1 MLLITNIILTETEK
15 SGFCIETGF
24 SAGITET
31 ERMNRMVK
39 EHKKHGR
46 RVLCIFTAAVIAA
59 VSMLCFAG
67 CGSKSTEEKTVSGI
81 ITVIA
86 DGKYT
91 LQPGTI
97 ESTENQFP
105 GGMNDGS
112 RRDGS
117 APAAPNNNSKISDND
132 GAEPADSGAKDTNTN
147 DRNDTGKQSEGNP
160 PEGNPPEGNPG
171 SGMNPVG
178 SKISFTEN
186 GEAAI
191 EFTVAE
197 GAYIASGTGF
207 VSADKLA
214 VGSIV
219 TVRLNEKNEAQAMI
233 ICSAEA
239 GGADAA
245 IPNDPNGQKNTAA
258 PNTPTMSDE
267 PTVSDE
273 PSSEPN
279 TTNTGSVREKN

>member
-1 MLLITNIILTETEK
+1 
-15 SGFCIETGF
+15 
-24 SAGITET
+24 
-31 ERMNRMVK
+31 MNRMVK

-46 RVLCIFTAAVIAA
+46 RVLCIFTAVIAA

-97 ESTENQFP
+97 ESIENQFP

-117 APAAPNNNSKISDND
+117 APAAPNNNGKISDND

-160 PEGNPPEGNPG
+160 SEGNPPEGNPG
-171 SGMNPVG
+171 SGMNPGG

-197 GAYIASGTGF
+197 GAYIASGTEF

-219 TVRLNEKNEAQAMI
+219 TVRLNEKNEAQAII

-245 IPNDPNGQKNTAA
+245 IPNDPNGQKNSAA

>member
-1 MLLITNIILTETEK
+1 
-15 SGFCIETGF
+15 
-24 SAGITET
+24 
-31 ERMNRMVK
+31 MVK

-46 RVLCIFTAAVIAA
+46 RVLCIFMAVIAA

-97 ESTENQFP
+97 ERTENQFP

-117 APAAPNNNSKISDND
+117 APAAPNNNGKISDND

-171 SGMNPVG
+171 SGMNPGG

-239 GGADAA
+239 GGADAP

-279 TTNTGSVREKN
+279 TTNTGSVREKNRF

>member
-1 MLLITNIILTETEK
+1 M
-15 SGFCIETGF
+15 
-24 SAGITET
+24 
-31 ERMNRMVK
+31 
-39 EHKKHGR
+39 
-46 RVLCIFTAAVIAA
+46 LCIFTAVIAA

-117 APAAPNNNSKISDND
+117 APAAPNNNGKISDND
-132 GAEPADSGAKDTNTN
+132 GAEPADSSAKDTNTN

-171 SGMNPVG
+171 SGMNPGG

>member
-1 MLLITNIILTETEK
+1 
-15 SGFCIETGF
+15 
-24 SAGITET
+24 
-31 ERMNRMVK
+31 MVK

-46 RVLCIFTAAVIAA
+46 RVLCIFTAVIAA

-67 CGSKSTEEKTVSGI
+67 CDSKSTEEKTVSGI

-117 APAAPNNNSKISDND
+117 APAAPDNNGKISGND
-132 GAEPADSGAKDTNTN
+132 GAEPADRGAKDTNTN

-160 PEGNPPEGNPG
+160 PEGNPPEGNPPEDDPPEGNPG
-171 SGMNPVG
+171 SGMNPGG

-197 GAYIASGTGF
+197 GAYIASGTEF

-258 PNTPTMSDE
+258 PNTPT
-267 PTVSDE
+267 VSDE

>member
-1 MLLITNIILTETEK
+1 
-15 SGFCIETGF
+15 
-24 SAGITET
+24 
-31 ERMNRMVK
+31 MVK

-46 RVLCIFTAAVIAA
+46 RVLCIFTAVIAA

-81 ITVIA
+81 IA

-117 APAAPNNNSKISDND
+117 APAAP
-132 GAEPADSGAKDTNTN
+132 
-147 DRNDTGKQSEGNP
+147 
-160 PEGNPPEGNPG
+160 
-171 SGMNPVG
+171 
-178 SKISFTEN
+178 
-186 GEAAI
+186 
-191 EFTVAE
+191 
-197 GAYIASGTGF
+197 
-207 VSADKLA
+207 
-214 VGSIV
+214 
-219 TVRLNEKNEAQAMI
+219 
-233 ICSAEA
+233 
-239 GGADAA
+239 
-245 IPNDPNGQKNTAA
+245 
-258 PNTPTMSDE
+258 
-267 PTVSDE
+267 TVSDE

>member
-1 MLLITNIILTETEK
+1 
-15 SGFCIETGF
+15 
-24 SAGITET
+24 
-31 ERMNRMVK
+31 MNRMVK

-46 RVLCIFTAAVIAA
+46 RVLCIFTAAVITA

-132 GAEPADSGAKDTNTN
+132 GAEPADSSAKDTNTN

-160 PEGNPPEGNPG
+160 PEGNPPEGNPPEGNPPEGNPG
-171 SGMNPVG
+171 SGMNPGG

-191 EFTVAE
+191 VFTVAE

-207 VSADKLA
+207 ASADKLA

-219 TVRLNEKNEAQAMI
+219 TVRLNGKNEAQAMI

-239 GGADAA
+239 GGADAP

-258 PNTPTMSDE
+258 PNTPTVSNE

>member
-1 MLLITNIILTETEK
+1 
-15 SGFCIETGF
+15 
-24 SAGITET
+24 
-31 ERMNRMVK
+31 MVK

-46 RVLCIFTAAVIAA
+46 RVLCIFTAVIAA

-67 CGSKSTEEKTVSGI
+67 CDSKSTEEKTVSGI

-132 GAEPADSGAKDTNTN
+132 GTEPADSSAKDTNTN

-160 PEGNPPEGNPG
+160 PEGNPPEDNPPEGNPPEGNPG
-171 SGMNPVG
+171 SGMNPGG

-258 PNTPTMSDE
+258 PNTPT
-267 PTVSDE
+267 VSDE

-279 TTNTGSVREKN
+279 TTNTDSVREKS

>member
-1 MLLITNIILTETEK
+1 
-15 SGFCIETGF
+15 
-24 SAGITET
+24 
-31 ERMNRMVK
+31 MVK

-117 APAAPNNNSKISDND
+117 APAAPNNNGKISDND

-147 DRNDTGKQSEGNP
+147 DRNDTGKQSEGD
-160 PEGNPPEGNPG
+160 PPEGNPG
-171 SGMNPVG
+171 SGMNPGG

>member
-1 MLLITNIILTETEK
+1 
-15 SGFCIETGF
+15 
-24 SAGITET
+24 
-31 ERMNRMVK
+31 MNRMGK

-46 RVLCIFTAAVIAA
+46 RELCIFTAAVIAA

-97 ESTENQFP
+97 ESIENQFP

-112 RRDGS
+112 RRGGS
-117 APAAPNNNSKISDND
+117 APAAPNNNGKISDND

-171 SGMNPVG
+171 SGMNPGG

-186 GEAAI
+186 GEVAI

-197 GAYIASGTGF
+197 GAYIASGTEF

>member
-1 MLLITNIILTETEK
+1 
-15 SGFCIETGF
+15 
-24 SAGITET
+24 
-31 ERMNRMVK
+31 MVK

-46 RVLCIFTAAVIAA
+46 RVLCIFMAVIAA

-97 ESTENQFP
+97 ERTENQFP

-117 APAAPNNNSKISDND
+117 APAAPNNNGKISDND

-171 SGMNPVG
+171 SGMNPGG

-239 GGADAA
+239 GGADAP

-279 TTNTGSVREKN
+279 TTNTGSVREKNCF

>member
-1 MLLITNIILTETEK
+1 
-15 SGFCIETGF
+15 
-24 SAGITET
+24 
-31 ERMNRMVK
+31 MVK

-46 RVLCIFTAAVIAA
+46 RELCIFTAAVIAA

-97 ESTENQFP
+97 ESIENQFP

-112 RRDGS
+112 RRGGS
-117 APAAPNNNSKISDND
+117 APAAPNNNGKISDND

-147 DRNDTGKQSEGNP
+147 DRNDTGKQSEGD
-160 PEGNPPEGNPG
+160 PPEGNPG
-171 SGMNPVG
+171 SGMNPGG

-258 PNTPTMSDE
+258 PNTPTVSDEPTMSDE
-267 PTVSDE
+267 STVSDE

>member
-1 MLLITNIILTETEK
+1 M
-15 SGFCIETGF
+15 G
-24 SAGITET
+24 
-31 ERMNRMVK
+31 K

-46 RVLCIFTAAVIAA
+46 RELCIFTAAVIAA

-97 ESTENQFP
+97 ESIENQFP

-117 APAAPNNNSKISDND
+117 APAAPNNNGKISDND
-132 GAEPADSGAKDTNTN
+132 GAEPAANGAKDTNTN

-171 SGMNPVG
+171 SGMNPGG

-197 GAYIASGTGF
+197 GAHIASGTGF

-258 PNTPTMSDE
+258 PNTPT
-267 PTVSDE
+267 VSDE

>member
-1 MLLITNIILTETEK
+1 
-15 SGFCIETGF
+15 
-24 SAGITET
+24 
-31 ERMNRMVK
+31 MNRMVK

-46 RVLCIFTAAVIAA
+46 RVLCIFTAVIAA

-97 ESTENQFP
+97 ESIENQFP

-117 APAAPNNNSKISDND
+117 APAAPNNNGKISDND
-132 GAEPADSGAKDTNTN
+132 GAEPADSSAKDTNTN

-171 SGMNPVG
+171 SGMNPGG

-258 PNTPTMSDE
+258 PNTPT
-267 PTVSDE
+267 VSDE

>member
-1 MLLITNIILTETEK
+1 
-15 SGFCIETGF
+15 
-24 SAGITET
+24 
-31 ERMNRMVK
+31 MVK

-46 RVLCIFTAAVIAA
+46 RVLCIFMAVIAA

-97 ESTENQFP
+97 ERTENQFP

-117 APAAPNNNSKISDND
+117 APAAPNNNGKISDND

-171 SGMNPVG
+171 SGMNPGG

-239 GGADAA
+239 GGADAP

>member
-1 MLLITNIILTETEK
+1 
-15 SGFCIETGF
+15 
-24 SAGITET
+24 
-31 ERMNRMVK
+31 MVK

-46 RVLCIFTAAVIAA
+46 RVLCIFTAVIAA

-117 APAAPNNNSKISDND
+117 APAAPNNNGKISDND
-132 GAEPADSGAKDTNTN
+132 GAEPADSSAKDTNTN

-171 SGMNPVG
+171 SGMNPGG

-197 GAYIASGTGF
+197 GVYIASGTEF

>member
-1 MLLITNIILTETEK
+1 
-15 SGFCIETGF
+15 
-24 SAGITET
+24 
-31 ERMNRMVK
+31 MVK

-46 RVLCIFTAAVIAA
+46 RVLCIFTAVIAA

-117 APAAPNNNSKISDND
+117 APAAPNNNGKISDND
-132 GAEPADSGAKDTNTN
+132 GAEPADSSAKDTNTN

-160 PEGNPPEGNPG
+160 PEGNPPEGNPPEDDPPEGNPPEGNPG
-171 SGMNPVG
+171 SGMNPGG

-197 GAYIASGTGF
+197 GAYIASGTEF

-233 ICSAEA
+233 ICSTEA

-258 PNTPTMSDE
+258 PNTPT
-267 PTVSDE
+267 VSDE

>member
-1 MLLITNIILTETEK
+1 
-15 SGFCIETGF
+15 
-24 SAGITET
+24 
-31 ERMNRMVK
+31 MNRMVK

-97 ESTENQFP
+97 ESIENQFL

-112 RRDGS
+112 RRGGS
-117 APAAPNNNSKISDND
+117 APAAPNNNGKISDND

-147 DRNDTGKQSEGNP
+147 DRNDTGKQSEGD
-160 PEGNPPEGNPG
+160 PPEGNPG
-171 SGMNPVG
+171 SGMNPGG

-258 PNTPTMSDE
+258 PNTPTVSDEPTMSDE
-267 PTVSDE
+267 STVSDE

>member
-1 MLLITNIILTETEK
+1 MHRNGLSRRNNGNGKDEPNGKGTQKTRTAGAVHFHGGGDCGGFNALL
-15 SGFCIETGF
+15 
-24 SAGITET
+24 
-31 ERMNRMVK
+31 
-39 EHKKHGR
+39 
-46 RVLCIFTAAVIAA
+46 
-59 VSMLCFAG
+59 
-67 CGSKSTEEKTVSGI
+67 CGLRLKNQPRKKTVSGI

-132 GAEPADSGAKDTNTN
+132 GAEPADSSAKDTNTN

-171 SGMNPVG
+171 SGMNPGG

-197 GAYIASGTGF
+197 GAYIASGTEF

-219 TVRLNEKNEAQAMI
+219 TVRLNGKNEAQAMI

-258 PNTPTMSDE
+258 PEHTDGE
-267 PTVSDE
+267 Q
-273 PSSEPN
+273 
-279 TTNTGSVREKN
+279 

>member
-1 MLLITNIILTETEK
+1 
-15 SGFCIETGF
+15 
-24 SAGITET
+24 
-31 ERMNRMVK
+31 MVK

-46 RVLCIFTAAVIAA
+46 RVLCIFTAVIAA

-97 ESTENQFP
+97 ESIENQFP

-117 APAAPNNNSKISDND
+117 APAAPNNNGKISDKD

-160 PEGNPPEGNPG
+160 PEDNPPEGNPPEGNPPEGNPG
-171 SGMNPVG
+171 SGMNPGG

-197 GAYIASGTGF
+197 GAYIASGTRF

-258 PNTPTMSDE
+258 PNTPT
-267 PTVSDE
+267 VSDE

-279 TTNTGSVREKN
+279 TTNTSSVREKN

>member
-1 MLLITNIILTETEK
+1 
-15 SGFCIETGF
+15 
-24 SAGITET
+24 
-31 ERMNRMVK
+31 MVK

-46 RVLCIFTAAVIAA
+46 RVLCIFTAVIAA

-105 GGMNDGS
+105 GGPNDGS

-117 APAAPNNNSKISDND
+117 APAAPNNNGKISDND

-160 PEGNPPEGNPG
+160 PEGNPPEGNPR
-171 SGMNPVG
+171 SGMNPGG

-197 GAYIASGTGF
+197 GVYLSLIH
-207 VSADKLA
+207 
-214 VGSIV
+214 I
-219 TVRLNEKNEAQAMI
+219 
-233 ICSAEA
+233 
-239 GGADAA
+239 
-245 IPNDPNGQKNTAA
+245 
-258 PNTPTMSDE
+258 
-267 PTVSDE
+267 
-273 PSSEPN
+273 
-279 TTNTGSVREKN
+279 

>member
-1 MLLITNIILTETEK
+1 
-15 SGFCIETGF
+15 
-24 SAGITET
+24 
-31 ERMNRMVK
+31 MVK

-46 RVLCIFTAAVIAA
+46 RVLCIFTAVIAA

-117 APAAPNNNSKISDND
+117 APAAPNNNGKISDND
-132 GAEPADSGAKDTNTN
+132 GAEPADSSAKDTNTN

-171 SGMNPVG
+171 SGMNPGG

-258 PNTPTMSDE
+258 PNTPT
-267 PTVSDE
+267 VSDE

>member
-1 MLLITNIILTETEK
+1 
-15 SGFCIETGF
+15 
-24 SAGITET
+24 
-31 ERMNRMVK
+31 MVK
-39 EHKKHGR
+39 ERKKHGR
-46 RVLCIFTAAVIAA
+46 RVLCIFTAVIAA

-67 CGSKSTEEKTVSGI
+67 CDSKSTEEKTVSGI

-97 ESTENQFP
+97 ESIENQFP

-117 APAAPNNNSKISDND
+117 APAAPNNNGKISDND

-160 PEGNPPEGNPG
+160 PEGNPPEGNPPEVNPPEGNPG
-171 SGMNPVG
+171 SGMNPGG

-191 EFTVAE
+191 EFTVGCIYCE
-197 GAYIASGTGF
+197 RHGIRFGGQTCSRQHCDSSIERKKRGAGDDNLQRRGGRCGCSDSERSERAKKYSG
-207 VSADKLA
+207 
-214 VGSIV
+214 
-219 TVRLNEKNEAQAMI
+219 
-233 ICSAEA
+233 
-239 GGADAA
+239 
-245 IPNDPNGQKNTAA
+245 
-258 PNTPTMSDE
+258 
-267 PTVSDE
+267 
-273 PSSEPN
+273 SEH
-279 TTNTGSVREKN
+279 TDGEQ

>member
-1 MLLITNIILTETEK
+1 
-15 SGFCIETGF
+15 
-24 SAGITET
+24 
-31 ERMNRMVK
+31 MVK

-46 RVLCIFTAAVIAA
+46 RVLCIFTAVIAA

-97 ESTENQFP
+97 ESTEKQFP

-117 APAAPNNNSKISDND
+117 APAAPNNNGKISDND
-132 GAEPADSGAKDTNTN
+132 GAESADRGAKDTNTN

-171 SGMNPVG
+171 SGMNPGG

-258 PNTPTMSDE
+258 PNTPT
-267 PTVSDE
+267 VSDE

>member
-1 MLLITNIILTETEK
+1 MLQITNIILAETEK
-15 SGFCIETGF
+15 SGSCTETGF
-24 SAGITET
+24 PAGITET

-46 RVLCIFTAAVIAA
+46 WVLCIFTAAVIAA

-117 APAAPNNNSKISDND
+117 APAAPNNNGKISDND

-160 PEGNPPEGNPG
+160 PEGNPG
-171 SGMNPVG
+171 SGMNPGG

>member
-1 MLLITNIILTETEK
+1 
-15 SGFCIETGF
+15 
-24 SAGITET
+24 
-31 ERMNRMVK
+31 MVK

-81 ITVIA
+81 ITAIA

-117 APAAPNNNSKISDND
+117 APAAPNNNGKISDND
-132 GAEPADSGAKDTNTN
+132 GAEPADSSAKDTNTN

-160 PEGNPPEGNPG
+160 PEGNPPEGNPPEGNPPEGNPG
-171 SGMNPVG
+171 SGMNPGG

-239 GGADAA
+239 GGADAT

-258 PNTPTMSDE
+258 PNTPTVSNE

>member
-1 MLLITNIILTETEK
+1 
-15 SGFCIETGF
+15 
-24 SAGITET
+24 
-31 ERMNRMVK
+31 MNRMVK

-67 CGSKSTEEKTVSGI
+67 CGSKSTEEKAVSGI

-105 GGMNDGS
+105 DGPNDRS

-117 APAAPNNNSKISDND
+117 APAAPNNNGKISDND
-132 GAEPADSGAKDTNTN
+132 GAEPADSGAKNTNTN

-160 PEGNPPEGNPG
+160 PEGNPSEGNPPEGNPPEGNPG
-171 SGMNPVG
+171 SGMNPGG

-197 GAYIASGTGF
+197 GAYIASGTEF

-219 TVRLNEKNEAQAMI
+219 TVRLNEKNEAQAII

-239 GGADAA
+239 GGADAP

-258 PNTPTMSDE
+258 PNT

>member
-1 MLLITNIILTETEK
+1 
-15 SGFCIETGF
+15 
-24 SAGITET
+24 
-31 ERMNRMVK
+31 MVK

-97 ESTENQFP
+97 ESIENQFP

-112 RRDGS
+112 RRGGS
-117 APAAPNNNSKISDND
+117 APAAPNNNGKISDND

-147 DRNDTGKQSEGNP
+147 DRNDTGKQSEGD
-160 PEGNPPEGNPG
+160 PPEGNPG
-171 SGMNPVG
+171 SGMNPGG

-258 PNTPTMSDE
+258 PNTPT
-267 PTVSDE
+267 VSDE

>member
-1 MLLITNIILTETEK
+1 
-15 SGFCIETGF
+15 
-24 SAGITET
+24 
-31 ERMNRMVK
+31 MVK

-46 RVLCIFTAAVIAA
+46 RVLCIFTAVIAA

-97 ESTENQFP
+97 ESIENQFP

-117 APAAPNNNSKISDND
+117 APAAPNNNGKISDND

-147 DRNDTGKQSEGNP
+147 DKNDTGKQSEGNP
-160 PEGNPPEGNPG
+160 PEGNPPEGNPPEGNPPEGNPG
-171 SGMNPVG
+171 SGMNPGG

-219 TVRLNEKNEAQAMI
+219 TVRLKEKNEAQAMI

-239 GGADAA
+239 GGADAT
-245 IPNDPNGQKNTAA
+245 IPKDPNGQKNTAA
-258 PNTPTMSDE
+258 PNTPTVSDEPTMSDE

-273 PSSEPN
+273 TSSEPN

>member
-1 MLLITNIILTETEK
+1 
-15 SGFCIETGF
+15 
-24 SAGITET
+24 
-31 ERMNRMVK
+31 MVK

-46 RVLCIFTAAVIAA
+46 RVLCIFTAVIAA

-105 GGMNDGS
+105 VGMNDGS

-117 APAAPNNNSKISDND
+117 APAAPNNNGKISDND

-171 SGMNPVG
+171 SGMNPGG

-197 GAYIASGTGF
+197 GAYIASGTEF

-258 PNTPTMSDE
+258 PNTPTVSNE

>member
-1 MLLITNIILTETEK
+1 
-15 SGFCIETGF
+15 
-24 SAGITET
+24 
-31 ERMNRMVK
+31 MNRMVK

-117 APAAPNNNSKISDND
+117 APAAPNNNGKISDND

-147 DRNDTGKQSEGNP
+147 DRNDTGKQSEGDPPEGNP

-171 SGMNPVG
+171 SGMNPGG

-258 PNTPTMSDE
+258 PNTPTVSNE

>member
-1 MLLITNIILTETEK
+1 
-15 SGFCIETGF
+15 
-24 SAGITET
+24 
-31 ERMNRMVK
+31 MNRMIK

-46 RVLCIFTAAVIAA
+46 RVLCIFMAVIAA

-97 ESTENQFP
+97 ERTENQFP

-117 APAAPNNNSKISDND
+117 APAAPNNNGKISDND
-132 GAEPADSGAKDTNTN
+132 GAEPADSGAKDANTN

-171 SGMNPVG
+171 SGMNPGG

-197 GAYIASGTGF
+197 GAYIASGMGF

>member
-1 MLLITNIILTETEK
+1 
-15 SGFCIETGF
+15 
-24 SAGITET
+24 
-31 ERMNRMVK
+31 MVK

-81 ITVIA
+81 ITAIA

-112 RRDGS
+112 RRGGS
-117 APAAPNNNSKISDND
+117 APAAPNNNGKISDND

-147 DRNDTGKQSEGNP
+147 DRNDTGKQSEGD
-160 PEGNPPEGNPG
+160 PPEGNPG
-171 SGMNPVG
+171 SGMNPGG

-258 PNTPTMSDE
+258 PNTPTVSDEPTMSDE
-267 PTVSDE
+267 STVSDE

>member
-1 MLLITNIILTETEK
+1 
-15 SGFCIETGF
+15 
-24 SAGITET
+24 
-31 ERMNRMVK
+31 MVK

-46 RVLCIFTAAVIAA
+46 RVLCIFTAVIAA

-67 CGSKSTEEKTVSGI
+67 CDSKSTEEKTVSGI

-132 GAEPADSGAKDTNTN
+132 GAEPADSSAKDTNTN

-160 PEGNPPEGNPG
+160 PEGNPPEGNPPEGNPPEGNPPEGNPG
-171 SGMNPVG
+171 SGMNPGG

-197 GAYIASGTGF
+197 GVYIASGTEF

-219 TVRLNEKNEAQAMI
+219 TVRLNGKNEAQAMI

-239 GGADAA
+239 GGADAT

-273 PSSEPN
+273 PTMSDEPTVSDEPSSEPN

>member
-1 MLLITNIILTETEK
+1 
-15 SGFCIETGF
+15 
-24 SAGITET
+24 
-31 ERMNRMVK
+31 MVK

-105 GGMNDGS
+105 DGPNDGS

-117 APAAPNNNSKISDND
+117 APAAPNNNGKISDND

-160 PEGNPPEGNPG
+160 PEGNPG
-171 SGMNPVG
+171 SGMNPGG

-197 GAYIASGTGF
+197 GAYIASGTEF

-219 TVRLNEKNEAQAMI
+219 TVRLNEKNEAQAII

-239 GGADAA
+239 GGAGAP

-258 PNTPTMSDE
+258 PNTPTVSGE

>member
-1 MLLITNIILTETEK
+1 
-15 SGFCIETGF
+15 
-24 SAGITET
+24 
-31 ERMNRMVK
+31 MVK

-46 RVLCIFTAAVIAA
+46 RVLCIFTAVIAA

-97 ESTENQFP
+97 ESIENQFP

-117 APAAPNNNSKISDND
+117 APAAPNNNGKISDND
-132 GAEPADSGAKDTNTN
+132 GAEPADSSAKDTNTN

-171 SGMNPVG
+171 SGMNPGG

-207 VSADKLA
+207 VSANKLA

-219 TVRLNEKNEAQAMI
+219 TVRLNEKNEAQALI

-258 PNTPTMSDE
+258 PNTPT
-267 PTVSDE
+267 VSDE